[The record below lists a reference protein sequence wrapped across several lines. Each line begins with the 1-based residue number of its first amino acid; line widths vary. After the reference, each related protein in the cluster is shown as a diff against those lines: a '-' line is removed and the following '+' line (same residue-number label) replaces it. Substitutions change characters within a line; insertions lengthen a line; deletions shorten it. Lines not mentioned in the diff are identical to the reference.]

1 MDMYIGMRFGA
12 PQPITVMKVGVGRA
26 RRDSGEMVEE
36 RVRRKSWQFWD
47 RVVLVDLVW
56 CVGVWVGRDVG
67 LTPQKKCR
75 INIISCRGATC
86 GAS

>member
-1 MDMYIGMRFGA
+1 VDVYIGMRFGA

-47 RVVLVDLVW
+47 RV
-56 CVGVWVGRDVG
+56 DV
-67 LTPQKKCR
+67 
-75 INIISCRGATC
+75 S
-86 GAS
+86 